1 MVAGVKGTGSIC
13 RAASRERGL
22 RVVGGVKGRGL
33 ATEVA
38 VWDEEAAMEAAAA
51 GVCGGGGLPSWRRW
65 RGPVTVAWV
74 EDWSGAAAAA

>member
-1 MVAGVKGTGSIC
+1 MVAGVKGTGSIR

-38 VWDEEAAMEAAAA
+38 VWDEEAAAA
-51 GVCGGGGLPSWRRW
+51 GVCGGGSRPSW
-65 RGPVTVAWV
+65 
-74 EDWSGAAAAA
+74 